1 MNNSKKVF
9 IVGGNASIAKMFM
22 EAGWETTSIP
32 IESSLM
38 CFTGGEDVSPHLY
51 GEVAHPKTYS
61 NYERDKMEQDY
72 FNIALDCKIPMVGI
86 CRGGQFLNV
95 MNGGKLHQHIPQ
107 HCCGQH
113 KAFDFEGNEYTVT
126 STHHQIIIP
135 NEKGIVLLIAD
146 VVGRK
151 EVDEVEAVV
160 YEETKCLCFQPHPEF
175 YPGDTRDSFFHFL
188 SIIHSR

>member
-1 MNNSKKVF
+1 MSKSVF
-9 IVGGNASIAKMFM
+9 IVGGSASIAKMFM
-22 EAGWETTSIP
+22 EVGWETTSVP
-32 IESSLM
+32 IEASLM

-51 GEVAHPKTYS
+51 GEVAHPETYS
-61 NYERDKMEQDY
+61 NCERDKKEQDY

-95 MNGGKLHQHIPQ
+95 MNGGKLHQHVPQ

-113 KAFDFEGNEYTVT
+113 KAYDFDGEEYNVT
-126 STHHQIIIP
+126 STHHQIIVP
-135 NEKGIVLLIAD
+135 NEKGVVLLIAD

-151 EVDEVEAVV
+151 EVGEVEVAV

-175 YPGDTRDSFFHFL
+175 YPGDTRELFFNFL
-188 SIIHSR
+188 SIIHPL